1 MKIRWS
7 PEAADDLER
16 IALHIHE
23 DNPEAARRIVKTI
36 SDGIIALKTFPG
48 LGRVGRETGSRELG
62 LFPASVRCRLSCQR
76 EHRRNFPH
84 LARRAKLAVI
94 GSRTYPATSKP
105 HYNRFR
111 RSLA

>member
-48 LGRVGRETGSRELG
+48 LGRVGRETGSRELVFSP
-62 LFPASVRCRLSCQR
+62 LPYV
-76 EHRRNFPH
+76 
-84 LARRAKLAVI
+84 AVYRVNGNI
-94 GSRTYPATSKP
+94 VEISRIWPGAQNGP
-105 HYNRFR
+105 
-111 RSLA
+111 